1 MSSSGFSNTQAPP
14 DGELLNCG
22 GSTCDCFRV
31 KLYGKLH
38 FKKQLK
44 VELRTDPRYVA
55 ALQKEFETGY
65 QLEHPHL
72 VRYLFRGDD
81 YILTEYI
88 DGETL
93 DVFMAH
99 HPDYFLHRDNADR
112 FLRQL
117 LDVVSYL
124 HQHQVVHL
132 DLKPSNIMITRVGN
146 DVKLVDLG
154 FCYTDTYTDT
164 MGRTDKYAAPEQLND
179 SNKVDAR
186 TDIYAIG
193 KILQL
198 LPCAKRYSKVIS
210 RCTANDPEQRYSS
223 VTEIEQQ
230 ISDRHIVL
238 WPWLL
243 ALLILAVI
251 ISAFFFIRH
260 NDSKPSFNPDTPQTE
275 AKPAT
280 QHVSQTEHQ
289 DETEIVTNEGQPVTE
304 PTEAESSETTPEQV
318 EPSPVEVKDIKVATP
333 KPTDI
338 NTLRKELKELCQP
351 LFDKQLAVYRDSSYE
366 RMGYI
371 RFTRLTS
378 DFKQSVNPLYWQ
390 LWEQRYKAIGSI
402 SQPDFFLECAE
413 NSNRF
418 IDDLYEDMLRNDQT
432 K

>member
-1 MSSSGFSNTQAPP
+1 MESSSGFSNTQAPP

-38 FKKQLK
+38 FKKRLK
-44 VELRTDPRYVA
+44 EELRTDPRYVS

-65 QLEHPHL
+65 RLEHPHL
-72 VRYLFRGDD
+72 LRYLLPGDD
-81 YILTEYI
+81 YFLTEYI

-99 HPDYFLHRDNADR
+99 HPDFFLHHGNADR

-193 KILQL
+193 RILEQM
-198 LPCAKRYSKVIS
+198 PCARFYKKVIR
-210 RCTANDPEQRYSS
+210 RCTAPKPEDRYQ
-223 VTEIEQQ
+223 TIYEIWHDVKRKTVPGLA
-230 ISDRHIVL
+230 IGIAILIVL
-238 WPWLL
+238 SVL
-243 ALLILAVI
+243 
-251 ISAFFFIRH
+251 FFFIYPSTKTEKTSSDTSLANNQAPTTTISNTDTLDTH
-260 NDSKPSFNPDTPQTE
+260 AVKETHSEPPLAPEVTAPVKSQNDATTEDSGKSK
-275 AKPAT
+275 AKL
-280 QHVSQTEHQ
+280 VQ
-289 DETEIVTNEGQPVTE
+289 D
-304 PTEAESSETTPEQV
+304 S
-318 EPSPVEVKDIKVATP
+318 IK
-333 KPTDI
+333 
-338 NTLRKELKELCQP
+338 LRKIMEDALLPLYQKYLGEESNQDQGWVEADIQFQNACPEIYVQLRKKYEGKYSKD
-351 LFDKQLAVYRDSSYE
+351 LFDEVWSEVRNYY
-366 RMGYI
+366 
-371 RFTRLTS
+371 RFTKTFNYNYH
-378 DFKQSVNPLYWQ
+378 DIHINQ
-390 LWEQRYKAIGSI
+390 
-402 SQPDFFLECAE
+402 
-413 NSNRF
+413 
-418 IDDLYEDMLRNDQT
+418 
-432 K
+432 